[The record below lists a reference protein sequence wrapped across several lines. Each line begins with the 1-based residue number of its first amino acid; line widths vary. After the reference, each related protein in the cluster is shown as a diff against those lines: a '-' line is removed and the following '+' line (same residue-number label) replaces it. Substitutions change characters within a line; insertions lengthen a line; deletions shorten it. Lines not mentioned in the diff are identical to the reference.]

1 MKTACRYTL
10 HSMLRNTCVG
20 FAALLGS
27 AAVAQDGFE
36 PLLDDRLSAWTIEET
51 DSGNFSVTDGVLR
64 VAGPEGWL
72 KSRRR
77 YGDFDLRVEFR
88 FITEDGDSGVF
99 VRADPDATFGRGW
112 PNRSYQLQLLNPN
125 IESRFPPLGH
135 VFRHGMPAGDL
146 EFDPAVARQAFTAV
160 GEWQTLE
167 LSVVGERISAR
178 VNGVPLTEA
187 AGIGNASGHIGIQ
200 GETDT
205 VEFRRIDI
213 RER

>member
-1 MKTACRYTL
+1 
-10 HSMLRNTCVG
+10 MLRTTCIG
-20 FAALLGS
+20 LAALSSS
-27 AAVAQDGFE
+27 AALAQDGYL
-36 PLLDDRLSAWTIEET
+36 PLLDDTLSAWSIEET
-51 DSGNFSVTDGVLR
+51 DSGNFTMTDGVLR

-72 KSRRR
+72 KSRGR

-88 FITEDGDSGVF
+88 FVTEAGDSGVF
-99 VRADPDATFGRGW
+99 VRAEPDATFGRGW
-112 PNRSYQLQLLNPN
+112 PNRSYQLQLLNPYV
-125 IESRFPPLGH
+125 EARFPPLGH

-146 EFDPAVARQAFTAV
+146 AFDPAVARQAFTAV

-167 LSVVGERISAR
+167 LTVVGERITAR

-187 AGIGNASGHIGIQ
+187 TGIANASGHIGIQ

-205 VEFRRIDI
+205 LEFRRIDI